1 MLINKSTR
9 RHQKHVLKYQLID
22 EFLNQPTDNSQSPIN
37 RQHEKL
43 AKAHAAFV
51 IHQSKSDTQ
60 QAYLLAKDLCK
71 TAKKYRMPKF
81 VVVPSSFLYRYY
93 SQYQFN
99 RTKALKMKA
108 LNEWAQK
115 AYKAELDVQSKLSDI
130 ILANRSKHSKKHIEL
145 KIQHAWE
152 MLLPQLNQN
161 HTFDFRKEAYV
172 IGINYYRQ
180 SSMWEEMESL
190 CLDAIQ
196 FFEDYPLKS
205 QPAIALYY
213 RHLINSLLAL
223 GKNDLIEE
231 KLVDYERVAQK
242 NGMQLI
248 NYQYTLGRIRAAQS
262 RYEDVHNLIR
272 AAKKSKAYKS
282 ISGVNKLA
290 WEILDG
296 YTSYM
301 TERKLN
307 KKGKQEL
314 SEALSIAKEED
325 MISDRYSIQLLI
337 IRLLVYTHNEEWLS
351 VETNTSAISKYL
363 SRALVRS
370 GESRSYNFIHMLLHL
385 TKQRYHP
392 VAIKRHS
399 SKYYTKLINER
410 PHALG
415 SQESY
420 EIIPYERLWAM
431 IMENLKR

>member
-1 MLINKSTR
+1 MHNNNSTT
-9 RHQKHVLKYQLID
+9 RHLKHVQKYQRID
-22 EFLNQPTDNSQSPIN
+22 AYLRQPIDHLQSPIN

-43 AKAHAAFV
+43 AKAHTAFL
-51 IHQSKSDTQ
+51 IHQSRSDTR

-81 VVVPSSFLYRYY
+81 VVEPSSFLYRYY

-99 RTKALKMKA
+99 RTKALRAKA
-108 LNEWAQK
+108 LTEWASK
-115 AYKAELDVQSKLSDI
+115 AHKAEIDVKSLMSDI
-130 ILANRSKHSKKHIEL
+130 ILANRSKHSKKNIEI
-145 KIQHAWE
+145 KIEHTWQK
-152 MLLPQLNQN
+152 LRPQLHQN
-161 HTFDFRKEAYV
+161 ETFDYRKEAYI
-172 IGINYYRQ
+172 IGINYYGQ
-180 SSMWEEMESL
+180 SLQWEEMESL

-196 FFEDYPLKS
+196 FFENYPLKS
-205 QPAIALYY
+205 QPTIALYY
-213 RHLINSLLAL
+213 RYLINALLAL
-223 GKNDLIEE
+223 GKNDIIEE
-231 KLVDYERVAQK
+231 KLIDYKLVAQK
-242 NGMQLI
+242 NDSHLI
-248 NYQYTLGRIRAAQS
+248 NYQYTLGRIRAAQG
-262 RYEDVHNLIR
+262 RYEEVHTLIS
-272 AAKKSKAYKS
+272 AAQKSKAYKY

-301 TERKLN
+301 TKRKLN

-314 SEALSIAKEED
+314 SEALAIAKEED

-337 IRLLVYTHNEEWLS
+337 IRLLIYTYNEEWLS

-363 SRALVRS
+363 SRALIRS

-392 VAIKRHS
+392 VAVKRHS
-399 SKYYTKLINER
+399 SKYFTKLTNEL

-420 EIIPYERLWAM
+420 EIIPYEDLWAM